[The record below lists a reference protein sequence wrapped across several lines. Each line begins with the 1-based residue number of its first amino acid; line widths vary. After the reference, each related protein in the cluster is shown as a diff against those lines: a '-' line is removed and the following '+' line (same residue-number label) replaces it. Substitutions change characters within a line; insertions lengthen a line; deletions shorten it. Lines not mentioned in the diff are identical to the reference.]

1 VFEPGIIGIYI
12 MKQDKQMREKMQ
24 RDIDIEEINQF
35 VLYKQ
40 HLAEH
45 SKAENKCLIDVVK
58 DICGLHAQVAST
70 PYLSLWNRMDNFQK
84 EDLSKELYE
93 RRTLIKIWG
102 VRATLHIVPADHVVE
117 YYQATKRAGGRHPL
131 TKFEP
136 IHDQMLEILDEKG
149 PLTAQELTDHISEL
163 KNKVKTKYGEM
174 SLGQWNL
181 RQMCHSAILV
191 PGKPK
196 GDWTSNLHTYV
207 TFRKWSPSIDLH
219 ALGEHE
225 AKEKVILH
233 YLSGFGPATVEDI
246 AWWIGNTIGE
256 VKEILEEMGDKVG
269 DIRIRGIEGLF
280 FILKSDLEHLQGFS
294 SGKDTVH
301 LLPKFDPYIM
311 GYKNRERLISKEHE
325 KKIYWST
332 RGEISPSIL
341 VNGRIIGTWGL
352 KQDKNRFKITL
363 SFFEKTNNSIL
374 KVIEQQAERLAHFM
388 GGKDSKIILQG

>member
-1 VFEPGIIGIYI
+1 MHI
-12 MKQDKQMREKMQ
+12 
-24 RDIDIEEINQF
+24 DIDLEEINQF

-45 SKAENKCLIDVVK
+45 SKSENKCLVEVVK

-70 PYLSLWNRMDNFQK
+70 PYLSLWNRIDNFQK

-102 VRATLHIVPADHVVE
+102 VRATLHIVPADQVVE

-131 TKFEP
+131 IRFEP
-136 IHDQMLEILDEKG
+136 IHDRMLKILDEKG
-149 PLTAQELTDHISEL
+149 PLTAQELTYHISEL
-163 KNKVKTKYGEM
+163 KNTVKTKYGDM
-174 SLGQWNL
+174 CLGQWSL
-181 RQMCHSAILV
+181 RQMCHSAIIV
-191 PGKPK
+191 PSKPK

-207 TFRKWSPSIDLH
+207 TFRKWSPSVDLH
-219 ALGEHE
+219 ALSEHE

-233 YLSGFGPATVEDI
+233 YLSGFGPAKIEDI
-246 AWWIGNTIGE
+246 AWWIGNTKGE
-256 VKEILEEMGDKVG
+256 VKEILEEMGDKVE
-269 DIRIRGIEGLF
+269 DIKIRGIEGMF
-280 FILKSDLEHLQGFS
+280 FILKSDLEHLQEFS
-294 SGKDTVH
+294 SGKNTVH

-325 KKIYWST
+325 KRVYWST

-341 VNGRIIGTWGL
+341 VNGRIIGTWSF
-352 KQDKNRFKITL
+352 KEDKNRLKITL
-363 SFFEKTNNSIL
+363 SFFEKTNKPLL

-388 GGKDSKIILQG
+388 GRKDSEIILQG

>member
-1 VFEPGIIGIYI
+1 
-12 MKQDKQMREKMQ
+12 MREKMHT
-24 RDIDIEEINQF
+24 DIDIDEINQF

-40 HLAEH
+40 HLTEY
-45 SKAENKCLIDVVK
+45 SKADNKCLVEVVK

-70 PYLSLWNRMDNFQK
+70 PYLSLWNRIDNFQK

-131 TKFEP
+131 IKFEP
-136 IHDQMLEILDEKG
+136 IHYRILKILDEKG

-174 SLGQWNL
+174 SLGQWSL

-207 TFRKWSPSIDLH
+207 TFRKWSPSIDLN
-219 ALGEHE
+219 ALSEHE
-225 AKEKVILH
+225 AKENVILH

-246 AWWIGNTIGE
+246 AWWIGNTKGE
-256 VKEILEEMGDKVG
+256 VKEILEEMGDKVE
-269 DIRIRGIEGLF
+269 DIKIRGIEGLF

-294 SGKDTVH
+294 FGKDTVH

-311 GYKNRERLISKEHE
+311 GYKNREKLISKEHE
-325 KKIYWST
+325 KRVYWST
-332 RGEISPSIL
+332 RGEISSSIL
-341 VNGRIIGTWGL
+341 VNGRIIGTWSF
-352 KQDKNRFKITL
+352 KEDKIRVKITL
-363 SFFEKTNNSIL
+363 SFFEKTNKSIL
-374 KVIEQQAERLAHFM
+374 NVIEQQAERLAHFM
-388 GGKDSKIILQG
+388 SGKNSEIILQG

>member
-1 VFEPGIIGIYI
+1 MHI
-12 MKQDKQMREKMQ
+12 DSDLEK
-24 RDIDIEEINQF
+24 INQF

-45 SKAENKCLIDVVK
+45 SNAQNKCLVDVVK

-70 PYLSLWNRMDNFQK
+70 PYLSLWNRIDNFQK

-102 VRATLHIVPADHVVE
+102 VRATLYIVSEDHVVE
-117 YYQATKRAGGRHPL
+117 YYQATKQAGGRHPL
-131 TKFEP
+131 IRFEP
-136 IHDQMLEILDEKG
+136 IHDRMLKILDEKG
-149 PLTAQELTDHISEL
+149 PLTAKELTEHISEL
-163 KNKVKTKYGEM
+163 KNIVNTKYGDM

-191 PGKPK
+191 PSKPK

-207 TFRKWSPSIDLH
+207 TFRKWSPSVDLH
-219 ALGEHE
+219 ALNEHE

-233 YLSGFGPATVEDI
+233 YLSGFGPAMIEDI
-246 AWWIGNTIGE
+246 AWWIGITKRE
-256 VKEILEEMGDKVG
+256 VKEILEEMGDKVE
-269 DIRIRGIEGLF
+269 DIKIRGIEGMFL
-280 FILKSDLEHLQGFS
+280 ILKSDLEHLQGFS

-311 GYKNRERLISKEHE
+311 GYKNRGRLISKEHE
-325 KKIYWST
+325 KRVYWST

-341 VNGRIIGTWGL
+341 VNGHIIGTWSF
-352 KQDKNRFKITL
+352 KADKNRLKITL
-363 SFFEKTNNSIL
+363 SFFEKTNKPLL
-374 KVIEQQAERLAHFM
+374 KVIEQQAEKLAHFM
-388 GGKDSKIILQG
+388 GGKEFEIILHE